1 MQQSAYL
8 SPRTLGEAI
17 GVSQSSLKRWA
28 DRGVLQVHRTAGGHR
43 RIERREALRFIR
55 ETGFKVLRP
64 ELLGLASNG
73 ELDSYTDDSSSDF
86 AKQFQAALMQG
97 DEESSRSL
105 VLTWFS
111 EGYCLATIFD
121 VIFRP
126 ALKEIGEIWHTDPHG
141 IAIEH
146 RAIDICLQ
154 IMGDLRGRFP
164 DPTMDFTAIGCAPSG
179 DPYLLPSAMISTSLA
194 ADGVR
199 TVNLGPNFPIPA
211 LLGAVKRESAQLVW
225 LSVSHADRK
234 LALGEEIEQLRQ
246 SLDLSGIPLVIGGAQ
261 HQQLMLQPNQ
271 NLILGQSIS
280 EVLQFARECY
290 PAAGSTQ

>member
-1 MQQSAYL
+1 MRQSAYL

-55 ETGFKVLRP
+55 ETGFRVLRP
-64 ELLGLASNG
+64 ELLGLARNG
-73 ELDSYTDDSSSDF
+73 ELHSQADDSNSTF
-86 AKQFQAALMQG
+86 AKLFQTSLMQG
-97 DEESSRSL
+97 DEASARSL

-121 VIFRP
+121 SIFRP
-126 ALKEIGEIWHTDPHG
+126 ALREIGELWHSDPHG

-146 RAIDICLQ
+146 RAIDICMQ
-154 IMGDLRGRFP
+154 ILGDLRGRFP
-164 DPTMDFTAIGCAPSG
+164 DPTVDLKAIGCAPSG
-179 DPYLLPSAMISTSLA
+179 DPYLLPTAMISTSLT

-199 TVNLGPNFPIPA
+199 AVNLGPNFPVPA

-225 LSVSHADRK
+225 LSVSHVDRK
-234 LALGEEIEQLRQ
+234 LALGEEIEHLRQ
-246 SLDLSGIPLVIGGAQ
+246 SLNLSGIPLIVGGAQ
-261 HQQLMLQPNQ
+261 HQQLMLHSQQ
-271 NLILGQSIS
+271 NLIFGDSIS
-280 EVLQFARECY
+280 EFLQFARQCY
-290 PAAGSTQ
+290 PAAGSAR